1 MRVLVTGGTGFIGRA
16 LVEKLTAVG
25 HEVRLLTRR
34 DLPAPDQPLPP
45 SILFG
50 VDAIVNMAG
59 ESIAGGRWTKAY
71 KQKLRDSR
79 IVLTQKLADACV
91 AAVAANTAAPAVFV
105 NFSAVGY
112 YGTHPTA
119 DFTESSPPGTSWLAT
134 VARDWETAAGL
145 VCKVGV
151 RLVVLRL
158 GVVLGP
164 GGFLE
169 RLALPFRCFVGG
181 PAGTGR
187 QWISWIHRDDV
198 IAAVTRAIADPE
210 MTGAYNLVA
219 PQAATMN
226 EMAAAI
232 GTALNRPS
240 WLRTPELPLK
250 LLFGEMADE
259 LILNGQRVAPRRLQQ
274 MGYAFSQPELRAA
287 VKKSLIKEK

>member
-16 LVEKLTAVG
+16 LVEKLTVSG

-34 DLPAPDQPLPP
+34 DLPAPDQPLSP
-45 SILFG
+45 SILTG
-50 VDAIVNMAG
+50 VDAVVNMAG
-59 ESIAGGRWTKAY
+59 ESIAGGRWTEAT
-71 KQKLRDSR
+71 KQKIRDSR
-79 IVLTQKLADACV
+79 IILTKKLADACV
-91 AAVAANTAAPAVFV
+91 AAVTASIGAPSVFV
-105 NFSAVGY
+105 SFSAVGY

-119 DFTESSPPGTSWLAT
+119 DFAESSPPGTSWLSA
-134 VARDWETAAGL
+134 VARDWEAAAG
-145 VCKVGV
+145 KVREIGI

-169 RLALPFRCFVGG
+169 RLALPFRFFVGG
-181 PAGTGR
+181 PAGSGH

>member
-16 LVEKLTAVG
+16 LVEKLTTAG

-34 DLPAPDQPLPP
+34 DLRAPDQPLPTA
-45 SILFG
+45 ILAG
-50 VDAIVNMAG
+50 VDAVVNMAG

-71 KQKLRDSR
+71 KQKILDSR
-79 IVLTQKLADACV
+79 VILTQKLAEACA
-91 AAVAANTAAPAVFV
+91 AAVAANTAAPSVFV
-105 NFSAVGY
+105 SFSAVGY
-112 YGTHPTA
+112 YGTHPTV
-119 DFTESSPPGTSWLAT
+119 DFAENSPPGTSWLSA
-134 VARDWETAAGL
+134 VARDWEAAAGE
-145 VCKVGV
+145 VREKGT

-169 RLALPFRCFVGG
+169 RLALPFRFFVGG
-181 PAGTGR
+181 PAGIGR

-198 IAAVTRAIADPE
+198 IAVVARAITDPE

-219 PQAATMN
+219 PQPATMN

-232 GTALNRPS
+232 GMAINRPS
-240 WLRTPELPLK
+240 WLRTPALLIK
-250 LLFGEMADE
+250 LLFGEMAEE
-259 LILNGQRVAPRRLQQ
+259 LILNGQRILPQRLRD
-274 MGYAFSQPELRAA
+274 MGYSFSQPELLTA